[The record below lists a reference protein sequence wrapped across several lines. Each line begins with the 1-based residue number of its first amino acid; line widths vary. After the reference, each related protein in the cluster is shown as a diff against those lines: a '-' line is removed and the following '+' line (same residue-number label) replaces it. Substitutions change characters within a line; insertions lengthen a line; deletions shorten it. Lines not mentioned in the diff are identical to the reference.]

1 MNEHF
6 IYDEYTKKKTL
17 NVFSIIRIPKPNVCD
32 GVLVE
37 GSMCVNVF
45 ANARV
50 IATKKSCVQ
59 FSILKSMFGIKIVYS
74 WL

>member
-6 IYDEYTKKKTL
+6 IYEK
-17 NVFSIIRIPKPNVCD
+17 NIECIFIIRIPKPNVCD
-32 GVLVE
+32 GVYYMVV
-37 GSMCVNVF
+37 CVNVF

-59 FSILKSMFGIKIVYS
+59 FSIQKSMFGIKLCIHGYETYS